1 MTNDKSLTSIRRNGG
16 WCQLYR
22 MNFYGGRLLF
32 YNNEL
37 SFIEKFDLATDS
49 LKGYV
54 VVLNNT
60 KQRLIKAYWIK
71 KILRIKRKSI
81 NDGSIPSTIFAETVT
96 DFLQKLISS
105 KELLLLRF
113 LEGTVKGFVSN
124 FSELDLTI
132 SIFSSEEDT
141 KQITVLFSQ
150 IICLELGTPIINKL
164 S

>member
-1 MTNDKSLTSIRRNGG
+1 
-16 WCQLYR
+16 

-32 YNNEL
+32 YNTEL
-37 SFIEKFDLATDS
+37 SFIEKFDLDTDS
-49 LKGYV
+49 LKGYI
-54 VVLNNT
+54 VVLNKT
-60 KQRLIKAYWIK
+60 KQRLTKAYWIK
-71 KILRIKRKSI
+71 QILNIKRRPI
-81 NDGSIPSTIFAETVT
+81 NDDSIPSTIFAETVS

-113 LEGTVKGFVSN
+113 LDGKEKGFVSD

-132 SIFSSEEDT
+132 DIFSSGKDT

-150 IICLELGTPIINKL
+150 IICLELRTPIINDL

>member
-1 MTNDKSLTSIRRNGG
+1 MTDNKTLTSIKRNGG

-22 MNFYGGRLLF
+22 MNFYGGRLIF
-32 YNNEL
+32 YNDEL
-37 SFIEKFDLATDS
+37 SFIEKYDLATDS

-71 KILRIKRKSI
+71 QILRIKRRSI
-81 NDGSIPSTIFAETVT
+81 NDNSIPSTIFAEKVT

-113 LEGTVKGFVSN
+113 LDGTVKGFVSD

-132 SIFSSEEDT
+132 DIFSSEEDT

-150 IICLELGTPIINKL
+150 IICLELRTSIINNL

>member
-1 MTNDKSLTSIRRNGG
+1 
-16 WCQLYR
+16 

-32 YNNEL
+32 YNTEL
-37 SFIEKFDLATDS
+37 SFIEKFDLDTDS
-49 LKGYV
+49 LKGYI
-54 VVLNNT
+54 VVLNKT

-71 KILRIKRKSI
+71 QILRIKRRPI
-81 NDGSIPSTIFAETVT
+81 NDDRVPSTIFAETVT

-113 LEGTVKGFVSN
+113 LDGKEKGFVSD

-132 SIFSSEEDT
+132 DIFSSGKDT

-150 IICLELGTPIINKL
+150 IICLELRTPIINDL